1 MGVSG
6 QKPKKPRKVNNMDN
20 IVFLNQLADDQYVC
34 TECDNVPEIKKVD
47 FNKYEIEFKCKVHG
61 DKKMSLK
68 NYIDEQSK
76 FAYYKCICEGD
87 KARQI
92 DCLDQIFNYCF
103 QCHKKLCKKCLK
115 KDDETHKE
123 FLIRVDEISSKCN
136 KHYLYYN
143 QFCETCHEQ
152 KCKKCEINKS
162 HKIIQKIDKPE
173 DFDIDLLKNEKK
185 SLIEKKESIEYLIKL
200 IDMIL
205 TSYDRHSYNYFH
217 YINVNNLANS
227 LKIYNKMNNTL
238 EEQIKS
244 NRNNAL
250 DYLNKKLK
258 IKLKEDEK
266 ELDLSNTNLE
276 PEDFKILSILNLS
289 NIEKINLSSNKLK
302 DMSVLNYLN
311 LSEIKIIDLSNN
323 EIENPEFLKKLSGQA
338 LKLERLYLNNNKI
351 KFQEYLKKKWFK
363 YLKEIRLEDNPMTP
377 KEISEIYNSI
387 NEQKYS
393 NRFTIC
399 YSIDKDEFYNE
410 NKIRIFGDIF
420 VNNNEQN
427 CYLIIN
433 GEKTKLT
440 QFYIYNEEENELN
453 ITLVKTRDINDLSS
467 MFAHCSSLISLPDI
481 SRLDTSN
488 VEDMS
493 SMFLNCKKLVEI
505 DDISKWD
512 VSKVRSMKCMFFN
525 CQSLSSLPDI
535 EKWNTNDPNY
545 NSMFEGCNTNIIPDK
560 FL

>member
-1 MGVSG
+1 MGAAG
-6 QKPKKPRKVNNMDN
+6 QRPKNARKVKDMESL
-20 IVFLNQLADDQYVC
+20 VFLNQLANDQYVC
-34 TECDNVPEIKKVD
+34 TECDNVPEIKKID
-47 FNKYEIEFKCKVHG
+47 FNKYEIEFKCKLHG
-61 DKKMSLK
+61 EKKMPLK
-68 NYIDEQSK
+68 TYIDEQSK
-76 FAYYKCICEGD
+76 YAYYNYICDGD
-87 KARQI
+87 KTRQI
-92 DCLDQIFNYCF
+92 DCLDEIFYYCF
-103 QCHKKLCKKCLK
+103 QCHKKLCRKCLK
-115 KDDETHKE
+115 KDDETHNS
-123 FLIRVDEISSKCN
+123 FRMLVNEISSKCN
-136 KHYLYYN
+136 KHNSYYTK
-143 QFCETCHEQ
+143 FCETCYEQ
-152 KCKKCEINKS
+152 KCNNCEINKS
-162 HKIIQKIDKPE
+162 HMIIPKMKSE
-173 DFDIDLLKNEKK
+173 DFDIELLKNKK
-185 SLIEKKESIEYLIKL
+185 ISLIEQKENIEYLIKL

-205 TSYDRHSYNYFH
+205 TSYDKHSYNYFH

-258 IKLKEDEK
+258 IKLKKDEK

-276 PEDFKILSILNLS
+276 TEDFKILSILDLS

-302 DMSVLNYLN
+302 DMSVLKYLN

-323 EIENPEFLKKLSGQA
+323 EIENPEFLKQLSGQA
-338 LKLERLYLNNNKI
+338 QKLERLYLNNNKI
-351 KFQEYLKKKWFK
+351 KFREFLKKKFFK
-363 YLKEIRLEDNPMTP
+363 YLKEIRLEDNPMTS
-377 KEISEIYNSI
+377 KEICEIYNSI

-399 YSIDKDEFYNE
+399 YSIDKEEFYNE
-410 NKIRIFGDIF
+410 SKIRIFGDIF
-420 VNNNEQN
+420 VDNNEQN

-433 GEKTKLT
+433 GQKTKLT
-440 QFYIYNEEENELN
+440 QFYNYNEEENELN
-453 ITLVKTRDINDLSS
+453 ITLVKTGNINNLNS
-467 MFAHCSSLISLPDI
+467 MFAHCSSLTSLPDI

-505 DDISKWD
+505 DDISKWE

-525 CQSLSSLPDI
+525 CQSLSILPDI
-535 EKWNTNDPNY
+535 GKWNINDPNM
-545 NSMFEGCNTNIIPDK
+545 NAMFEGCNTNIIPDK

>member
-1 MGVSG
+1 MGAAG
-6 QKPKKPRKVNNMDN
+6 QRPKNARKVKDMESL
-20 IVFLNQLADDQYVC
+20 VFLNQLANDQYVC
-34 TECDNVPEIKKVD
+34 TECDNVPEIKKID
-47 FNKYEIEFKCKVHG
+47 FNKYEIEFKCKLHG
-61 DKKMSLK
+61 EKKMPLK
-68 NYIDEQSK
+68 TYIDEQSK
-76 FAYYKCICEGD
+76 YAYYNYICDGD
-87 KARQI
+87 KTRQI
-92 DCLDQIFNYCF
+92 DCLDEIFYYCF
-103 QCHKKLCKKCLK
+103 QCHKKLCRKCLK
-115 KDDETHKE
+115 KDDETHNS
-123 FLIRVDEISSKCN
+123 FRIPVNEISSKCN
-136 KHYLYYN
+136 KHNSYYTK
-143 QFCETCHEQ
+143 FCETCYEQ
-152 KCKKCEINKS
+152 KCNNCEINKS
-162 HKIIQKIDKPE
+162 HKIIPKMKSE
-173 DFDIDLLKNEKK
+173 DFDIELLKNKK
-185 SLIEKKESIEYLIKL
+185 ISLIEQKENIEYLIKL
-200 IDMIL
+200 IDMVL
-205 TSYDRHSYNYFH
+205 TSYDKHSYNYFH

-258 IKLKEDEK
+258 IKLKKDEK

-276 PEDFKILSILNLS
+276 PEDFKILSILDLS

-302 DMSVLNYLN
+302 DMSVLKYLN

-323 EIENPEFLKKLSGQA
+323 EIENPEFLKRLSGQA
-338 LKLERLYLNNNKI
+338 QKLERLYLNNNKI
-351 KFQEYLKKKWFK
+351 KFREFLKKKFFK
-363 YLKEIRLEDNPMTP
+363 YLKEIRLEDNPMTS
-377 KEISEIYNSI
+377 KEICEIYNSI

-399 YSIDKDEFYNE
+399 YSIDKEEFYNE
-410 NKIRIFGDIF
+410 SKIRIFGDIF
-420 VNNNEQN
+420 VDNNEQN

-433 GEKTKLT
+433 GQKTKLT
-440 QFYIYNEEENELN
+440 QFYNYNEEENELN
-453 ITLVKTRDINDLSS
+453 ITLVKTGNINNLNS
-467 MFAHCSSLISLPDI
+467 MFAHCSSLTSLPDI

-505 DDISKWD
+505 DDISKWE

-535 EKWNTNDPNY
+535 GKWNINDPNM
-545 NSMFEGCNTNIIPDK
+545 NAMFEGCNTNIIPDK